1 MVKPT
6 KLNHFLPL
14 MPFMEIN
21 MSQVAFCSLTTSVSH
36 VLTIPNTS
44 STLDTGLLSVSRS
57 TALIT
62 LSLQQLQS
70 VTILNGA
77 DTMKLWVNNTIKF
90 TSMPKLTQKEY
101 KANQVHTLVFWD
113 QSNTSLLMVRLFMEL
128 IKVIQW

>member
-36 VLTIPNTS
+36 VLTILNTS
-44 STLDTGLLSVSRS
+44 STLGTGLLSVSRS
-57 TALIT
+57 TASTT

-77 DTMKLWVNNTIKF
+77 DTMKPWVNNTIKF

-113 QSNTSLLMVRLFMEL
+113 QSSTSLLMVPHSMEL
-128 IKVIQW
+128 MKVIQW